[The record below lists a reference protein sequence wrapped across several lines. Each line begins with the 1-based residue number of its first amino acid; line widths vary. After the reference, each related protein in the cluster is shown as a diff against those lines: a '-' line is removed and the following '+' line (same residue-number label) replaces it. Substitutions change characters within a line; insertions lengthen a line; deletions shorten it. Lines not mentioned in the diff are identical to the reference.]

1 MNEHT
6 RIISQNIKRLAFE
19 AGKTQTDISN
29 DLGINKSTLSCWMNG
44 ARIPKMKNI
53 DVLCRYFGVKRSDI
67 MDEKRSNGISDYYPL
82 TDEEKKIILAF
93 RVSDETTKDIIRK
106 ILDIREKDDSKSLT
120 EAG

>member
-1 MNEHT
+1 MNEHA

-44 ARIPKMKNI
+44 VRIPKMKNI

-67 MDEKRSNGISDYYPL
+67 MDEKRNNSISDYYPL
-82 TDEEKKIILAF
+82 TDEEKKMILAF

-106 ILDIREKDDSKSLT
+106 ILDVKKDASGSLT
-120 EAG
+120 EVG